1 MDILILFYLLG
12 HDAPKSEGD
21 PTLEFALIIFVLIA
35 AAREII
41 SPYSDRKEWKWKP
54 RPKM

>member
-21 PTLEFALIIFVLIA
+21 PMLEFALIVFVLLA
-35 AAREII
+35 AVGLIWLSRG
-41 SPYSDRKEWKWKP
+41 K
-54 RPKM
+54 